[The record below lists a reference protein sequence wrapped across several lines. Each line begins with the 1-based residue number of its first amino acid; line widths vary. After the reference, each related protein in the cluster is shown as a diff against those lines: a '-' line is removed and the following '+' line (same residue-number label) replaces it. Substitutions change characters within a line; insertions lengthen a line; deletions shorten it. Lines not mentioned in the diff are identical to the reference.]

1 MVFDR
6 TGDPAVTPVRN
17 GLKKHAAV
25 TPQTFTFTNT
35 QIDALPLP
43 PSGRVEYR
51 DESNPALILR
61 VAASGTKSF
70 CVRRKIA
77 GRAVRVT
84 LGTFKRPG
92 DAIVRMSVEAARKKL
107 REAEGDLARGVD
119 VNEAKR
125 SERRAGSSLSHWL
138 SEYLRDN
145 AKLKART
152 RADYEAV
159 LREFCA
165 DWMPK
170 PLANITRDQIKARH
184 AKHGAARSKARA
196 DNAVRVLRALF
207 NFAGIAP
214 NPASSPKRKRAGEA
228 GSFLFEV
235 GRKRTRIA
243 NADMPAWWRTVANL
257 RGLRVDSAAPDASD
271 LLRLLVLT
279 GLRAGEACGLEWRYV
294 NVRDGIIEVP
304 DTKNRDPHVLPLGK
318 LLHEIIRERATNMV
332 GPYVFPSR
340 DDREL
345 PFNYSV
351 LRGWFDTVAAECG
364 VRVTAHD
371 CRRTFASVGESLDI
385 SGNTLKRLL
394 NHRTGLS
401 DVTAG
406 YIVPDPE
413 RLRSAMQRIE
423 DRVLELA
430 GYGIESGESR

>member
-1 MVFDR
+1 M
-6 TGDPAVTPVRN
+6 VTPLRRK
-17 GLKKHAAV
+17 LERYAAA
-25 TPQTFTFTNT
+25 TPLVFAFTNT
-35 QIDALPLP
+35 KIDDLPLP
-43 PSGRVEYR
+43 PSGRIEYR
-51 DESNPALILR
+51 DEANPALILR
-61 VAASGTKSF
+61 VTASGTKSF
-70 CVRRKIA
+70 CVRRKVA
-77 GRAVRVT
+77 GKAVRVT
-84 LGTFKRPG
+84 LGTFKRAG
-92 DAIVRMSVEAARKKL
+92 DAMVRMSVEAARKKL

-119 VNEAKR
+119 VNETKR
-125 SERRAGSSLSHWL
+125 AERRAGSSLSHWL
-138 SEYLRDN
+138 AEYLRDN
-145 AKLKART
+145 ARLKPRT

-159 LREFCA
+159 LSEFCS
-165 DWMPK
+165 DWLPK
-170 PLANITRDQIKARH
+170 PLATITREQIKSRH
-184 AKHGAARSKARA
+184 AKHGAERSKARA

-207 NFAGIAP
+207 NFAGIIP

-243 NADMPAWWRTVANL
+243 NADMPAWWRTVTNL
-257 RGLRVDSAAPDASD
+257 RGARVDSAAPDASD

-294 NVRDGIIEVP
+294 NLRDGVIEVP
-304 DTKNRDPHVLPLGK
+304 DTKNRDPHVLPLGT
-318 LLHEIIRERATNMV
+318 LLHGIIRERAANMA

-340 DDREL
+340 DDRNL

-351 LRGWFDTVAAECG
+351 LRGWFETVADECG

-371 CRRTFASVGESLDI
+371 CRRTFASIGESLDI
-385 SGNTLKRLL
+385 SGSTLKRLL
-394 NHRTGLS
+394 NHRTGLA

-430 GYGIESGESR
+430 RNGTESGT